1 MTYVGISER
10 SFADDHERRQRR
22 ALNKKK
28 NLIRQAKLLAESRDW
43 KSAGQEFAS
52 LHQRWKAAGSAG
64 REHDDKLWAAFR
76 APADAFRQRRRK
88 HFDELNRL
96 VREKASMKQRLI
108 DEAEQLSSTGDY
120 RHASA
125 QFRDLT
131 ARWRE
136 TGHAGNFETGL
147 WERFCAARQAMY
159 DATAQ
164 DRASLQSEYVQRVA
178 TRIQHHREVIGKLR
192 SLSRELTIRR
202 QGVVP
207 GWVGIEMVE
216 EFDERIAD
224 IEESLAARKEWLEQ
238 DIDKLDRAQAR
249 SAA

>member
-1 MTYVGISER
+1 
-10 SFADDHERRQRR
+10 
-22 ALNKKK
+22 
-28 NLIRQAKLLAESRDW
+28 
-43 KSAGQEFAS
+43 
-52 LHQRWKAAGSAG
+52 
-64 REHDDKLWAAFR
+64 
-76 APADAFRQRRRK
+76 
-88 HFDELNRL
+88 
-96 VREKASMKQRLI
+96 
-108 DEAEQLSSTGDY
+108 
-120 RHASA
+120 
-125 QFRDLT
+125 
-131 ARWRE
+131 
-136 TGHAGNFETGL
+136 
-147 WERFCAARQAMY
+147 MY

-224 IEESLAARKEWLEQ
+224 LEESLAARKEWLEQ
-238 DIDKLDRAQAR
+238 DIGKLDRAQAR